1 MGSPRPLRKPAGSAW
16 SCVRA
21 SGCRASPTPGLACHR
36 VTGSRHQLHR
46 QDVPDPPP
54 QPPARL
60 PRPSSAGRKIATTT
74 QATRNEAR
82 PTEPALRPW
91 PGRPQAVK
99 CWPTLTK
106 SNHRRPDITPAQS
119 LYRGSELVGDGRV
132 DLYAGFCARRG
143 PEGSRRRRSSIS
155 ACRHRQ
161 APAAYPQTSGGQP
174 SIACAGR
181 RLCG

>member
-21 SGCRASPTPGLACHR
+21 SGCRASPTPGVACHR

-46 QDVPDPPP
+46 HDVPDPPP

-91 PGRPQAVK
+91 PGRQT
-99 CWPTLTK
+99 PTNDDQGQPST
-106 SNHRRPDITPAQS
+106 PDIRPAQS